1 MIELPHFFY
10 ICPNTPCLD
19 CPYADKCDDYQLPIT
34 IEELIKRCEEN
45 EEFSYILDSPP
56 RI

>member
-1 MIELPHFFY
+1 MPMIELPHFFY

-19 CPYADKCDDYQLPIT
+19 CPYADRCDDYQPPIT

-45 EEFSYILDSPP
+45 ENNE
-56 RI
+56 